1 MSYFDLADSF
11 ISSFEETHSYLFA
24 CIFLNPCLDFANRD
38 LHSDSVHVHHIFVA
52 WRNEL
57 FLLR

>member
-38 LHSDSVHVHHIFVA
+38 LHSDSVHVHHTFVA
-52 WRNEL
+52 
-57 FLLR
+57 